1 MLKPQ
6 RLTTLDHEF
15 WSQLNNVLA
24 WDTVSDETVMQTVRD
39 ILQNVRRHGD
49 AALLDYT
56 RQFDRRQVQDAQELI
71 LSKEHLQNA
80 LNNLDKNQRQALEQA
95 AERIRNYHQHQKQES
110 WQYTEADGT
119 MLGQQITPLSRVG
132 LYVPG
137 GKAAYPSSLLMNAI
151 PAKVAEVDEIIMVV
165 PAPDNVL
172 NDIVLAAAAI
182 AGVDKVFTIGGA
194 QAIAALAYGTATVP
208 KVDKIV
214 GPGNIYVATDGKHF
228 INPSNSR
235 RR

>member
-71 LSKEHLQNA
+71 LSKEHL
-80 LNNLDKNQRQALEQA
+80 
-95 AERIRNYHQHQKQES
+95 H
-110 WQYTEADGT
+110 
-119 MLGQQITPLSRVG
+119 
-132 LYVPG
+132 
-137 GKAAYPSSLLMNAI
+137 
-151 PAKVAEVDEIIMVV
+151 
-165 PAPDNVL
+165 
-172 NDIVLAAAAI
+172 
-182 AGVDKVFTIGGA
+182 
-194 QAIAALAYGTATVP
+194 
-208 KVDKIV
+208 
-214 GPGNIYVATDGKHF
+214 
-228 INPSNSR
+228 
-235 RR
+235 